1 MTARRELIKYGEMLY
16 YFLIN
21 IIILSN
27 KFIKT
32 VVIIN
37 LLEFS

>member
-1 MTARRELIKYGEMLY
+1 MTARRELIQYGEMLY
-16 YFLIN
+16 YYLIN

-27 KFIKT
+27 KFILT